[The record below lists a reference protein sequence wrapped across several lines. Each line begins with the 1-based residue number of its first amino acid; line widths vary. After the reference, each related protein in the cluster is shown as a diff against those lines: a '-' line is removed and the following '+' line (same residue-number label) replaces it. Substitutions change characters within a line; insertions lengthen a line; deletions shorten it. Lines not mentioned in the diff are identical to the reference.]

1 MTEKELAN
9 HFPSFEEA
17 LLSEILEKAE
27 IRTIALYFALGAI
40 LNVGCFEASCAINFK
55 QKQND
60 AHSDEK
66 NIQARPDTQNH

>member
-1 MTEKELAN
+1 
-9 HFPSFEEA
+9 
-17 LLSEILEKAE
+17 LSEILEKAE

-40 LNVGCFEASCAINFK
+40 LNVGCFAASCAINFK

>member
-9 HFPSFEEA
+9 HFPSFEEP

-27 IRTIALYFALGAI
+27 IRTIALYFILGAI
-40 LNVGCFEASCAINFK
+40 LNVGCFAASCAINFK